1 MCPTPSGSNG
11 TTDGFFALYAPHP
24 DFKAQKLLDIA
35 YTILITLFASLL
47 FSTSL
52 QADEHNSSK
61 AFASVRFF
69 TDEGDLDLSDYL
81 SQAYGLLP
89 VPIIITEPAVGYG
102 GGAELIYLHDKFTGR
117 KGASGRNIPPSI
129 SGVILAGTENDT
141 KIAGGFHLGY
151 YLEDTLRT
159 QTFVMLTDIN
169 TNFYTPADRA
179 VFMNLKNPIFYQSFK
194 YRFGESDFFAGISY
208 LYTSSEVSL
217 KHEEE
222 DNDIDLPPWT
232 TANAAT
238 GLILDY
244 DTRDNTLSPNK
255 GMLFNARANFF
266 GDYAGSDNTF
276 QKYFLQELLYIPLGE
291 KINFDQRF
299 VFDSIGGGEAPFYMY
314 PFVAM
319 RGVPAMRY
327 QGENVA
333 LYEAQLSY
341 DIGKRWRLLAFGG
354 VARAYGSRDTLLG
367 DASVSFRDAPTV
379 ATKGVGFRYLI
390 AEKFGLRMGID
401 IAKSNED
408 TAFYIQFGT
417 AWFGL

>member
-1 MCPTPSGSNG
+1 
-11 TTDGFFALYAPHP
+11 
-24 DFKAQKLLDIA
+24 
-35 YTILITLFASLL
+35 
-47 FSTSL
+47 
-52 QADEHNSSK
+52 
-61 AFASVRFF
+61 
-69 TDEGDLDLSDYL
+69 
-81 SQAYGLLP
+81 
-89 VPIIITEPAVGYG
+89 
-102 GGAELIYLHDKFTGR
+102 
-117 KGASGRNIPPSI
+117 
-129 SGVILAGTENDT
+129 
-141 KIAGGFHLGY
+141 
-151 YLEDTLRT
+151 
-159 QTFVMLTDIN
+159 
-169 TNFYTPADRA
+169 
-179 VFMNLKNPIFYQSFK
+179 
-194 YRFGESDFFAGISY
+194 
-208 LYTSSEVSL
+208 
-217 KHEEE
+217 
-222 DNDIDLPPWT
+222 
-232 TANAAT
+232 
-238 GLILDY
+238 
-244 DTRDNTLSPNK
+244 
-255 GMLFNARANFF
+255 MLFNARANFF

-299 VFDSIGGGEAPFYMY
+299 VFDSIRGDEAPFYMY

-341 DIGKRWRLLAFGG
+341 DIGERWRLLAFGG

-379 ATKGVGFRYLI
+379 MTKGAGFRYLI